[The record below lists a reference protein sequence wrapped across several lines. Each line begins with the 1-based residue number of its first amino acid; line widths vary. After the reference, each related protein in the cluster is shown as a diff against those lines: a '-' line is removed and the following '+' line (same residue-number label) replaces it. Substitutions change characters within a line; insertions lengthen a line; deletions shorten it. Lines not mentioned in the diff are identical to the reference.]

1 MRLSDPIFL
10 SATTGAVLIVLMAT
24 QARAQGTA
32 EERSACIGDA
42 FRFCSADIPNVPQI
56 ESCLVSNVS
65 LLSPPCKAEF
75 SPAGKSKL
83 HPRHFDK

>member
-1 MRLSDPIFL
+1 MRFLVRVPRSAMSFALLILL
-10 SATTGAVLIVLMAT
+10 SASPAL
-24 QARAQGTA
+24 AQGTA

-42 FRFCSADIPNVPQI
+42 FRFCSTDIPNVSRI

-65 LLSPPCKAEF
+65 LLTPPCKAEF

-83 HPRHFDK
+83 HPRHFQ

>member
-1 MRLSDPIFL
+1 MRLTVRVSR
-10 SATTGAVLIVLMAT
+10 SAMTIALLILVSPSPGH
-24 QARAQGTA
+24 AQGTA

-42 FRFCSADIPNVPQI
+42 FRFCSADIPNVSQI

-65 LLSPPCKAEF
+65 LLTPPCKAEF

-83 HPRHFDK
+83 HPRHFQ